1 MDSAVNLPALLRQ
14 FGLRPDKR
22 LGQNFL
28 ISPAALQKVV
38 EAADLAPD
46 DAVLEIG
53 PGAGALT
60 VRLASRAGRVVAVE
74 LDERLRPLLEAVLRP
89 YPNVRLVFGDILQQH
104 PAALMGSGD
113 YAVVANIPYYIT
125 SAVIRHLLGGEARP
139 RRMVLTVQRE
149 VAQRIV
155 AQPPQMSLLALSV
168 QVFGEARMVARLPA
182 GAFYPRP
189 KVDSAVV
196 RVDITPP
203 RIPEAQLNAFF
214 RLAKAGFAQR
224 RKTLRNTLAAGL
236 GWPPAQAAALL
247 EGAGIDPRRRAE
259 TLSLDEWAVLTAHFV
274 RQGAGEGA
282 SPAQGSA
289 G

>member
-1 MDSAVNLPALLRQ
+1 VDPAVNLPALLRH
-14 FGLRPDKR
+14 FGLRPDRR

-28 ISPAALQKVV
+28 ISPAALNRVV

-46 DAVLEIG
+46 DDVLEIG

-60 VRLASRAGRVVAVE
+60 VRLASRAEHVVAVE
-74 LDERLRPLLEAVLRP
+74 LDERLRPLLETVLHP
-89 YPNVRLVFGDILQQH
+89 YPNVRLIFGDILKQDLT
-104 PAALMGSGD
+104 ALMGGKD
-113 YAVVANIPYYIT
+113 YVVAANIPYYIT
-125 SAVIRHLLGGEARP
+125 SAVIRHLLEHTPRP

-155 AQPPQMSLLALSV
+155 AQPPRMSLLALSV

-189 KVDSAVV
+189 NVDSAVV
-196 RVDITPP
+196 RVDITSP
-203 RIPEAQLNAFF
+203 RVPEAHLEAFF

-236 GWPPAQAAALL
+236 RWPPEQAEALL
-247 EGAGIDPRRRAE
+247 AAAGIDARRRAE
-259 TLSLDEWAVLTAHFV
+259 TLSLDEWRALTAQYV
-274 RQGAGEGA
+274 QAEETA
-282 SPAQGSA
+282 SA